1 MQNVLE
7 GKVQEESIFLEC
19 DDNDFDP
26 YIKMGRDN
34 MHYVKRPIINHL
46 IENTRYSEEEI
57 RNLSTMYT
65 AYAKPK

>member
-1 MQNVLE
+1 ME
-7 GKVQEESIFLEC
+7 
-19 DDNDFDP
+19 NDFDP

-65 AYAKPK
+65 AYAKPKQGLTMSLFNQFWA